1 MNERPALLLDPANPY
16 DYDPGELEQLA
27 RDLEAEVPGLSAVP
41 IRRPEVG
48 AGGPLM
54 EVLHVW
60 LDLNRFA
67 GENPLDV
74 AAAGWIIGQ
83 LRKRWLRDRE
93 AHPPPERPRPRVFN
107 LYNENDELVQSVV
120 IDMPDGEPVEEAVEP
135 GNTAPHPRP
144 RREWRPDDPDLLE
157 DHQRAANERPP

>member
-1 MNERPALLLDPANPY
+1 MNERPAFLLDPANPY

-60 LDLNRFA
+60 QDYSNVMAENAPGVAGIAWIVRVLQNR
-67 GENPLDV
+67 
-74 AAAGWIIGQ
+74 W
-83 LRKRWLRDRE
+83 RHDRE
-93 AHPPPERPRPRVFN
+93 THPPPERPRPRVFN
-107 LYNENDELVQSVV
+107 LYNDSDELIKSVV
-120 IDMPDGEPVEEAVEP
+120 IDMPDGEPVEQTVEP
-135 GNTAPHPRP
+135 GASAPHPRP
-144 RREWRPDDPDLLE
+144 KREWQSDDPDSPE
-157 DHQRAANERPP
+157 DP